1 MDGQESVGLEVTLD
15 WESIEKLIDEH
26 DAGNIT
32 VASLQAKMLEAA
44 FNEGYAFCMAEQE
57 EAQANLLI
65 MLSAPSGN
73 A

>member
-1 MDGQESVGLEVTLD
+1 MDGQESVELD
-15 WESIEKLIDEH
+15 WESIEKQIDEY

-32 VASLQAKMLEAA
+32 AASLNAKRLEMA

>member
-1 MDGQESVGLEVTLD
+1 MDGQESVELD

-32 VASLQAKMLEAA
+32 VASLHAKMLEMA

-57 EAQANLLI
+57 EAQANLMI

>member
-1 MDGQESVGLEVTLD
+1 MDGQESVGID
-15 WESIEKLIDEH
+15 WEAVEKLIDEH
-26 DAGNIT
+26 DAGNIS
-32 VASLQAKMLEAA
+32 VASLHAKMLEVA

-57 EAQANLLI
+57 EAQANLMI

>member
-1 MDGQESVGLEVTLD
+1 MDGQESIEID
-15 WESIEKLIDEH
+15 WEAVEKLIDMY

-32 VASLQAKMLEAA
+32 PTSLHAKMLEVA
-44 FNEGYAFCMAEQE
+44 FNEGYELCMAQHE
-57 EAQANLLI
+57 EAQANLMI

>member
-1 MDGQESVGLEVTLD
+1 MDGQESVGID
-15 WESIEKLIDEH
+15 WEAVEKLIDEY

-32 VASLQAKMLEAA
+32 PTSLHAKMLEVA
-44 FNEGYAFCMAEQE
+44 FNEGYELCMAQHE
-57 EAQANLLI
+57 EAQANLMI

>member
-1 MDGQESVGLEVTLD
+1 MDGQESVELD

-26 DAGNIT
+26 DAGNISA
-32 VASLQAKMLEAA
+32 ASLQAKKLEAA

-57 EAQANLLI
+57 EAQANLMI

>member
-1 MDGQESVGLEVTLD
+1 MDGQESVDSGFTLD
-15 WESIEKLIDEH
+15 WETIEKLIDEH

-32 VASLQAKMLEAA
+32 EASSHAKLLEMA

-57 EAQANLLI
+57 EAHANLLI
-65 MLSAPSGN
+65 MLSTPSGN

>member
-1 MDGQESVGLEVTLD
+1 MY
-15 WESIEKLIDEH
+15 

-32 VASLQAKMLEAA
+32 IASLHAKMLEMA
-44 FNEGYAFCMAEQE
+44 FNEGYERCMADQE
-57 EAQANLLI
+57 EAQANLMI

>member
-1 MDGQESVGLEVTLD
+1 MDGQESVGID
-15 WESIEKLIDEH
+15 WEAVEKLIDEH

-32 VASLQAKMLEAA
+32 AASLQAKRLEAA

-57 EAQANLLI
+57 EAQANLMI

>member
-1 MDGQESVGLEVTLD
+1 MDGQEPVELD
-15 WESIEKLIDEH
+15 WEAIEKLVDEH

-32 VASLQAKMLEAA
+32 VASLHAKMLEAA

-57 EAQANLLI
+57 EAQANLMI

>member
-1 MDGQESVGLEVTLD
+1 MDEQEPVAID
-15 WESIEKLIDEH
+15 WDAVKEQIDMF

-32 VASLQAKMLEAA
+32 ATSLHAKMLEMA
-44 FNEGYAFCMAEQE
+44 FNEGYERCMAEHE
-57 EAQANLLI
+57 EAQANLMI

>member
-1 MDGQESVGLEVTLD
+1 MDGQESVEID
-15 WESIEKLIDEH
+15 WESVEKLIEMY

-32 VASLQAKMLEAA
+32 PTSLHAKMLEMA
-44 FNEGYAFCMAEQE
+44 FNEGYELCMAQHE
-57 EAQANLLI
+57 EAQANLMI